1 MWSET
6 SFHWPDERMART
18 WCSAGVFQK
27 VFRTGQSG
35 GEVLWR
41 KRSKARAAVGDR
53 GLMRAPLWTVISALG
68 PSAAQHT
75 GWKWCAGAQEVFVDE
90 KMKEGIYAGTYFK
103 VSGLKRKT
111 ER

>member
-1 MWSET
+1 M
-6 SFHWPDERMART
+6 
-18 WCSAGVFQK
+18 V
-27 VFRTGQSG
+27 TGPMCP
-35 GEVLWR
+35 VDCDLR
-41 KRSKARAAVGDR
+41 
-53 GLMRAPLWTVISALG
+53 LLG